1 MQGVEMQTVN
11 GAPSTT
17 GAPATASLPP
27 VSTSAPAGAAAPTP
41 AAPTPAAPAAAASAP
56 AAGDNKEWKNVDSF
70 KGATFNSTV
79 INIINTIV
87 GAGVLSIA
95 YSIMKGGVIGSILLI
110 IAVFI
115 PSIFTAYYLS
125 VATLYTGKGVYG
137 DVGTALSNKTVG
149 ILSNLSLV
157 LLDFGIDVAY
167 MSVLFNQ
174 VIDIIHELF
183 GVDLE
188 KYRVLISIL
197 ITLLILFPLI
207 SIKNMDT
214 LKFTSTIAIIC
225 VIIFVIACIF
235 MGIKGFGE
243 RGWDLKMWPSKATD
257 LSSAFA
263 VFVLC
268 FCSHVSTTTISA
280 ELKWE
285 QGKSKFAN
293 KAVKVLRATIVAY
306 VFCACAYLF
315 VGICGYMAFGNDIKG
330 SILDAMR
337 TMDVWYRPVV
347 RIGYGLV
354 VMFSY
359 PILGFSAVTSI
370 DAMIFSTERNLT
382 RRLSEGFI
390 YVAICLVVCLLIP
403 ELSTIFGV
411 TGNFC
416 GVLVTFIWPALYF
429 IMLANKEKK
438 LPADKR
444 KKWLNIKNWEV
455 VVAWIIFVV
464 GIICCIYATTLEIIN
479 IATPAPAPS
488 VEPTANA
495 TAMWL

>member
-1 MQGVEMQTVN
+1 MQTVN
-11 GAPSTT
+11 GAPAAAGTPVTT
-17 GAPATASLPP
+17 SVPP
-27 VSTSAPAGAAAPTP
+27 VSTSVTAPPPATAAAPTP
-41 AAPTPAAPAAAASAP
+41 AAPTASAAPAAPAAP
-56 AAGDNKEWKNVDSF
+56 GDKEWKNVETF

-95 YSIMKGGVIGSILLI
+95 YSIMKGGVLGSILLI

-137 DVGTALSNKTVG
+137 DVGAALSNKTVG

-197 ITLLILFPLI
+197 ITLFILFPLI

-243 RGWDLKMWPSKATD
+243 RGWDLKTWPDKATD

-293 KAVKVLRATIVAY
+293 KAMKVLRATIVAY
-306 VFCACAYLF
+306 IFCACAYLF

-347 RIGYGLV
+347 RVGYGLV
-354 VMFSY
+354 VMFSF
-359 PILGFSAVTSI
+359 PILGYSAVTSL
-370 DAMIFSTERNLT
+370 DAMVFSTERNLK
-382 RRLSEGFI
+382 RRLSEGII
-390 YVAICLVVCLLIP
+390 YVAVCLIVCLLIP

-438 LPADKR
+438 LPEYQR
-444 KKWLNIKNWEV
+444 KKWLKIYNWEV

-464 GIICCIYATTLEIIN
+464 GIICCVYATALEIIN
-479 IATPAPAPS
+479 IASATPEPS

-495 TAMWL
+495 TAMWF